1 MTITEMKEAIK
12 DVVMKEVEQ
21 DKSEKLIT
29 PVRAATVAPVIENAI
44 SKVSLENLK

>member
-29 PVRAATVAPVIENAI
+29 PARAATVAPVIENAI